1 MNSFGRIFRVS
12 IYGESHGSGVGIV
25 IDGCLPGISLTID
38 DFMPDILRRKPGM
51 PGSTP
56 RIEEDMPEIL
66 SGVFQQKTTGAPIH
80 VFFQNKNTRSADYDA
95 IKNTPRPGHAD
106 WVLQQ
111 KFSGYNDY
119 RGGGHASGRL
129 TLALVAA
136 GVIAKKLIPEIAIH
150 AFLEEAGGSTD
161 IEAAIQKAIDTQDSI
176 GGIVRCTAK
185 NMPVGWGSPFFDSV
199 ESLLS
204 HALFSIPAIKGV
216 AFGSGFQAAKM
227 TGSTHNDPII
237 DASGKTPTN
246 HAGGINGGITNGND
260 LDFRVAVKPT
270 SSTPQ
275 VQHTWNQ
282 ETQSVQP
289 FTVKGRHDLCIALR
303 VPVVVE
309 AVTAIVFADL
319 KLQHQAEK

>member
-136 GVIAKKLIPEIAIH
+136 GGIAKKLIPEIAIH